1 MTSQFRHRPAG
12 RLPALV
18 LLVPSVALVAL
29 VPMVLPPAAAAQV
42 AALSAT
48 VQEILD
54 GPDLFI
60 DRQRAR
66 VKDVAR
72 EPQDVS
78 TRDTRAQLLFSS
90 GAGGRMPRRSLLRL
104 GSDCLRLEQG
114 QLLISG
120 RQGGCTRSLRLSVRG
135 TNYVLEVF
143 ENGDTAVTSLEG
155 RLEVEL
161 LRDGEPSGLAPRLL
175 TSGQRLRWF
184 AGPGLVTQIAL
195 TAEDYRAILRGPLFE
210 GFRSPLPEQAA
221 LEAHLQSNVP
231 GVELPQPQAR
241 ERRGRPGFSFGFGFG
256 LGGSGNGGGG
266 SGGGQE
272 RELRPAR

>member
-1 MTSQFRHRPAG
+1 MPLA
-12 RLPALV
+12 
-18 LLVPSVALVAL
+18 
-29 VPMVLPPAAAAQV
+29 LPPAAASQAT
-42 AALSAT
+42 ALSAT

-60 DRQRAR
+60 DRQRAG

-78 TRDTRAQLLFSS
+78 TRDTRAQLLFSG
-90 GAGGRMPRRSLLRL
+90 GAAGRMPRRSLLRL
-104 GSDCLRLEQG
+104 GSDCLRLERG
-114 QLLISG
+114 QVLISG
-120 RQGGCTRSLRLSVRG
+120 RQGGCTRSARPSVRG

-161 LRDGEPSGLAPRLL
+161 LRDGEPSGPEPRSL
-175 TSGQRLRWF
+175 TSGQCLRWF

-195 TAEDYRAILRGPLFE
+195 TPDDYRAILRGPLFE
-210 GFRSPLPEQAA
+210 GFRSPLPELAA
-221 LEAHLQSNVP
+221 LEAHLRENVP

-241 ERRGRPGFSFGFGFG
+241 ERRARPGFSFGFGFG
-256 LGGSGNGGGG
+256 LGGTDNGRP
-266 SGGGQE
+266 GGGQD